1 MVPRPTTILVPA
13 DQWPVLNLRELWQH
27 RDLLWM
33 LTWRGIHVR
42 YKQAVIGAGWA
53 ILQPLALMAVFS
65 IFFGLI
71 VRIPSDGIAY
81 PLFVYSGLTLWQ
93 FTARAVHE
101 GAGAIALNPHLVAK
115 IYLPRLY
122 LPLAA
127 ILAAA
132 VDLAASFVALLVML
146 AIYQVVPGWQVI
158 VLPLVLLLVAATVVG
173 MAAFL
178 AAMWALYRDVAHL
191 LPFLL
196 QVWMFCTPVIYPTSM
211 VPAAWQWVY
220 ALNPMVTAVD
230 ALRWALLGGVAPTPS
245 MILASTLVALALLV
259 FGYCW
264 FRRREGVMPD
274 AV

>member
-1 MVPRPTTILVPA
+1 MEPRSTTILVPA

-65 IFFGLI
+65 IFFGWI

-146 AIYQVVPGWQVI
+146 AVYQVVPGWQVI

-259 FGYCW
+259 FGYRW